1 MKTVRCI
8 LQSGKERPVKN
19 RHPWIFSGA
28 IDSIDEG
35 FEAGDLVRVFSGHDE
50 FLGIGYLNPASQIVV
65 RMLAFED
72 VAIDEA
78 FFDEKIARAIAMRK
92 KFFANCRHCEEPRRG
107 DAAISSDKSRIASP
121 PARNDSMPPATNA
134 YRLIHS
140 EGDFLSGLTVDVYGD
155 FLVAEFNTAGIDAW
169 KPVIVAILQKYFPG
183 ASIFERSD
191 SDLRK
196 WEGLK
201 RSVGVLTGKEPPEA
215 IEILENGL
223 RFGVDIKGG
232 QKTGFFLDQRES
244 REVVRGLAAGKRV
257 LNCFA
262 YTGGFSVYAAS
273 GGAKEVVSVESS
285 EPAVEMGRKNFERN
299 GFLQGASNA
308 SVILRPDVPPVAGRE
323 SGRRISTE
331 MLPSDLVPPTAGK
344 ESQNGM
350 LRSAQHDGIYEGSK
364 CRFVWAQTDVFDYL
378 RTTKKEFDLIILDPP
393 AFCKSKNQVRDAA
406 RGYKDIN
413 LQALRQLP
421 KGGLL
426 FTFSCSSYITPDL
439 FQKILFGAAADAGR
453 DVRILKKTSHAFD
466 HPINIYHPE
475 GEYLK
480 GLLCEVS

>member
-8 LQSGKERPVKN
+8 LQPGKERPVKN

-28 IDSIDEG
+28 IDQVEKG
-35 FEAGDLVRVFSGHDE
+35 FEAGDLVRVFSEHDE
-50 FLGIGYLNPASQIVV
+50 FLGIGYLNPESQIVV

-78 FFDEKIARAIAMRK
+78 FFETKIIQAIETRK
-92 KFFANCRHCEEPRRG
+92 KF
-107 DAAISSDKSRIASP
+107 
-121 PARNDSMPPATNA
+121 MPVATNA
-134 YRLIHS
+134 YRVLHS
-140 EGDFLSGLTVDVYGD
+140 EGDFLSGLTVDIYGD

-169 KPVIVAILQKYFPG
+169 KPVIVKILQRHFPSH
-183 ASIFERSD
+183 SIFERSD

-201 RSVGVLTGKEPPEA
+201 RSVGVLAGSEPPEA
-215 IEILENGL
+215 IEIEENGL

-244 REVVRGLAAGKRV
+244 RAVVRDISAGKRV

-262 YTGGFSVYAAS
+262 YTGGFSVYAAK
-273 GGAKEVVSVESS
+273 GGATEIVSVESS
-285 EPAVEMGRKNFERN
+285 EPAVQMGRKNFERN
-299 GFLQGASNA
+299 QLG
-308 SVILRPDVPPVAGRE
+308 VAQ
-323 SGRRISTE
+323 S
-331 MLPSDLVPPTAGK
+331 
-344 ESQNGM
+344 
-350 LRSAQHDGIYEGSK
+350 
-364 CRFVWAQTDVFDYL
+364 VWAQTDVFDYL
-378 RTTKKEFDLIILDPP
+378 RATKKEFDLIILDPP
-393 AFCKSKNQVRDAA
+393 AFCKNKNQVQDAA

-439 FQKILFGAAADAGR
+439 FQKVVFGAASDAKR

-480 GLLCEVS
+480 GLLCEVV

>member
-1 MKTVRCI
+1 MSTVRLI
-8 LQSGKERPVKN
+8 LKNGKDKAVRN

-28 IDSIDEG
+28 VDRIDEG
-35 FEAGDLVRVFSGHDE
+35 FQAGDLVRVFSDKEE
-50 FLGIGYLNPASQIVV
+50 FLGVGYLNPESQIVV

-78 FFDEKIARAIAMRK
+78 FFDEKIARALETRK
-92 KFFANCRHCEEPRRG
+92 RF
-107 DAAISSDKSRIASP
+107 IP
-121 PARNDSMPPATNA
+121 PGTNA

-140 EGDFLSGLTVDVYGD
+140 EGDFLPGLIVDVYGD

-169 KPVIVAILQKYFPG
+169 KSVIVKCLQKYFSSH
-183 ASIFERSD
+183 SIFERSD

-201 RSVGVLTGKEPPEA
+201 RSVGVLSRPGQCGGQAGSEPPEE
-215 IEILENGL
+215 IEIKENGL
-223 RFGVDIKGG
+223 LFGVDIKGG

-244 REVVRGLAAGKRV
+244 RAVTRDLSAGKRV

-262 YTGGFSVYAAS
+262 YTGGFSVYAAK

-285 EPAVEMGRKNFERN
+285 ESAVAMGRKNFERN
-299 GFLQGASNA
+299 EL
-308 SVILRPDVPPVAGRE
+308 
-323 SGRRISTE
+323 
-331 MLPSDLVPPTAGK
+331 
-344 ESQNGM
+344 
-350 LRSAQHDGIYEGSK
+350 SAEQS
-364 CRFVWAQTDVFDYL
+364 VWAQQDVFDYL
-378 RTTKKEFDLIILDPP
+378 RATKKEFDLIILDPP
-393 AFCKSKNQVRDAA
+393 AFCKSKSQIQPAA

-413 LQALRQLP
+413 LQAFRQLP

-439 FQKILFGAAADAGR
+439 FQKIVFGAASDAKR
-453 DVRILKKTSHAFD
+453 DVRILRKTSHAFD

-480 GLLCEVS
+480 GLLCEVV

>member
-28 IDSIDEG
+28 IDQIEEG
-35 FEAGDLVRVFSGHDE
+35 FEAGDLVRVFSEHDE
-50 FLGIGYLNPASQIVV
+50 FLGIGYLNPQSQIVV

-78 FFDEKIARAIAMRK
+78 FFDEKISRALETRK
-92 KFFANCRHCEEPRRG
+92 RFLPSG
-107 DAAISSDKSRIASP
+107 
-121 PARNDSMPPATNA
+121 TNA

-169 KPVIVAILQKYFPG
+169 KPVIVKILQKHFP
-183 ASIFERSD
+183 AYSIFERSD

-201 RSVGVLTGKEPPEA
+201 RSVGVLAGKEPPEA
-215 IEILENGL
+215 IEIQEHGL
-223 RFGVDIKGG
+223 LFGVDIKGG

-244 REVVRGLAAGKRV
+244 REVVRGLSAGKRV

-262 YTGGFSVYAAS
+262 YTGGFSVYAAK

-285 EPAVEMGRKNFERN
+285 EPAVKMGRKNFERN
-299 GFLQGASNA
+299 GL
-308 SVILRPDVPPVAGRE
+308 
-323 SGRRISTE
+323 
-331 MLPSDLVPPTAGK
+331 
-344 ESQNGM
+344 
-350 LRSAQHDGIYEGSK
+350 SAEQS
-364 CRFVWAQTDVFDYL
+364 VWAQTDVFDYL
-378 RTTKKEFDLIILDPP
+378 RATKKEFDMIILDPP
-393 AFCKSKNQVRDAA
+393 AFCKNKNQVQDAA

-413 LQALRQLP
+413 MQAFKQLP

-439 FQKILFGAAADAGR
+439 FQKIIFGAASDTKR

-480 GLLCEVS
+480 GLLCEVL

>member
-8 LQSGKERPVKN
+8 LQRGKERPVKN

-28 IDSIDEG
+28 IDRIDEG
-35 FEAGDLVRVFSGHDE
+35 FEAGDLVRVLSDKDE
-50 FLGIGYLNPASQIVV
+50 FLGVGYLNPESQIVV

-72 VAIDEA
+72 IVIDET
-78 FFDEKIARAIAMRK
+78 FFDRKISQAIEMRK
-92 KFFANCRHCEEPRRG
+92 RFMP
-107 DAAISSDKSRIASP
+107 SS
-121 PARNDSMPPATNA
+121 TNA

-169 KPVIVAILQKYFPG
+169 KPVIVKCLRKHFPA

-201 RSVGVLTGKEPPEA
+201 RSVGVLIGSEPPEA
-215 IEILENGL
+215 IEIQENGL
-223 RFGVDIKGG
+223 FFGVDIKGG
-232 QKTGFFLDQRES
+232 QKTGFFLDQREN
-244 REVVRGLAAGKRV
+244 REVVRKLSAGKRV

-262 YTGGFSVYAAS
+262 YTGGFSVYAAK
-273 GGAKEVVSVESS
+273 GDAKEVVSVESS
-285 EPAVEMGRKNFERN
+285 ESAVAMGRTNFERN
-299 GFLQGASNA
+299 QLDAEQS
-308 SVILRPDVPPVAGRE
+308 
-323 SGRRISTE
+323 
-331 MLPSDLVPPTAGK
+331 
-344 ESQNGM
+344 
-350 LRSAQHDGIYEGSK
+350 
-364 CRFVWAQTDVFDYL
+364 VWAQQDVFDYL
-378 RTTKKEFDLIILDPP
+378 RSTKKEFDVIILDPP
-393 AFCKSKNQVRDAA
+393 AFCKSKNQIQHAA

-439 FQKILFGAAADAGR
+439 FQKIIFGAASDAKR

-480 GLLCEVS
+480 GLLCEVI

>member
-1 MKTVRCI
+1 MKTVCCV
-8 LQSGKERPVKN
+8 LQRGKERPVKN

-28 IDSIDEG
+28 IDRIDEG
-35 FEAGDLVRVFSGHDE
+35 FEAGDLVRVLSDKEE
-50 FLGIGYLNPASQIVV
+50 FLGVGYLNPESQIVV

-72 VAIDEA
+72 IAIEEP
-78 FFDEKIARAIAMRK
+78 FFDEKIGHALETRK
-92 KFFANCRHCEEPRRG
+92 RFMPR
-107 DAAISSDKSRIASP
+107 D
-121 PARNDSMPPATNA
+121 TNA

-169 KPVIVAILQKYFPG
+169 KPVIVKCLQKYFP
-183 ASIFERSD
+183 AHSIFERSD

-201 RSVGVLTGKEPPEA
+201 RSVGVLAGLEPPEA

-223 RFGVDIKGG
+223 LFGVDIKGG

-244 REVVRGLAAGKRV
+244 RECVRGISAGRRV

-262 YTGGFSVYAAS
+262 YTGGFSVYAAK

-285 EPAVEMGRKNFERN
+285 EPAVSMGRKNLERN
-299 GFLQGASNA
+299 KLGADA
-308 SVILRPDVPPVAGRE
+308 S
-323 SGRRISTE
+323 
-331 MLPSDLVPPTAGK
+331 
-344 ESQNGM
+344 
-350 LRSAQHDGIYEGSK
+350 
-364 CRFVWAQTDVFDYL
+364 VWAQQDVFDYL
-378 RTTKKEFDLIILDPP
+378 RATKKEFDMIILDPP
-393 AFCKSKNQVRDAA
+393 AFCKSKSQVQHAA

-421 KGGLL
+421 PGGLL
-426 FTFSCSSYITPDL
+426 FTFSCSSYIAPDL
-439 FQKILFGAAADAGR
+439 FQKIVFGAASDAKR

-480 GLLCEVS
+480 GLLCEVV

>member
-8 LQSGKERPVKN
+8 LQIGKERPVKN

-28 IDSIDEG
+28 IDRIDEG
-35 FEAGDLVRVFSGHDE
+35 FEAGDLVRVFSDQEE
-50 FLGIGYLNPASQIVV
+50 FLGVGYLNPESQIVV
-65 RMLAFED
+65 RMLTFED

-78 FFDEKIARAIAMRK
+78 FFDEKIARALETRK
-92 KFFANCRHCEEPRRG
+92 RYMP
-107 DAAISSDKSRIASP
+107 SR
-121 PARNDSMPPATNA
+121 TNA

-155 FLVAEFNTAGIDAW
+155 FLVAEFNTAGINAW
-169 KPVIVAILQKYFPG
+169 KSVIVKCLQKYFP
-183 ASIFERSD
+183 AHSIFERSD

-201 RSVGVLTGKEPPEA
+201 RSVGVLSGKEPPEA
-215 IEILENGL
+215 IEIEEHGL
-223 RFGVDIKGG
+223 LFGVDIKGG

-244 REVVRGLAAGKRV
+244 REVVRGLSAGKRV

-262 YTGGFSVYAAS
+262 YTGGFSVYAAK
-273 GGAKEVVSVESS
+273 GGAREVVSVESS
-285 EPAVEMGRKNFERN
+285 EPAVAMGRKNFERN
-299 GFLQGASNA
+299 QLGAEQS
-308 SVILRPDVPPVAGRE
+308 
-323 SGRRISTE
+323 
-331 MLPSDLVPPTAGK
+331 
-344 ESQNGM
+344 
-350 LRSAQHDGIYEGSK
+350 
-364 CRFVWAQTDVFDYL
+364 VWAQQDVFDYL
-378 RTTKKEFDLIILDPP
+378 RATKKEFDMIILDPP
-393 AFCKSKNQVRDAA
+393 AFCKSKNQIQPAA

-413 LQALRQLP
+413 LQALKQLP

-439 FQKILFGAAADAGR
+439 FQKIIFGAASDAKR

-480 GLLCEVS
+480 GLLCEVL

>member
-8 LQSGKERPVKN
+8 LQKGKERPVKN

-28 IDSIDEG
+28 IDRIDEG
-35 FEAGDLVRVFSGHDE
+35 FEAGDLVRVLSDQEE
-50 FLGIGYLNPASQIVV
+50 FLGIGYLNPESQIVV

-78 FFDEKIARAIAMRK
+78 FFDERISRALQMRK
-92 KFFANCRHCEEPRRG
+92 RF
-107 DAAISSDKSRIASP
+107 I
-121 PARNDSMPPATNA
+121 PPATNA

-155 FLVAEFNTAGIDAW
+155 FLVAEFNTAGIDVW
-169 KPVIVAILQKYFPG
+169 KPVIVECLQKYFPVH
-183 ASIFERSD
+183 SIFERSD

-201 RSVGVLTGKEPPEA
+201 RSVGVLAGKEPPDA
-215 IEILENGL
+215 IEIEENGL
-223 RFGVDIKGG
+223 LFGVDIQGG
-232 QKTGFFLDQRES
+232 QKTGFFLDQREN
-244 REVVRGLAAGKRV
+244 REIVRGLSAGKRV

-262 YTGGFSVYAAS
+262 YTGGFSVYAAK
-273 GGAKEVVSVESS
+273 GGAKEIVSVESS
-285 EPAVEMGRKNFERN
+285 EPAVAMGRKNFERN
-299 GFLQGASNA
+299 RLSSEQS
-308 SVILRPDVPPVAGRE
+308 
-323 SGRRISTE
+323 
-331 MLPSDLVPPTAGK
+331 
-344 ESQNGM
+344 
-350 LRSAQHDGIYEGSK
+350 
-364 CRFVWAQTDVFDYL
+364 VWAQQDVFDYL
-378 RTTKKEFDLIILDPP
+378 RATKKEFDLIILDPP
-393 AFCKSKNQVRDAA
+393 AFCKSKNQVQHAA

-413 LQALRQLP
+413 LQAFKQLP

-439 FQKILFGAAADAGR
+439 FQKVIFGAASDAKR
-453 DVRILKKTSHAFD
+453 NVRILKKTSHAFD

-480 GLLCEVS
+480 GLLCEVF

>member
-1 MKTVRCI
+1 MKTVRCV
-8 LQSGKERPVKN
+8 LQQGKERPVKN

-28 IDSIDEG
+28 IDRIDEG
-35 FEAGDLVRVFSGHDE
+35 FEAGDLVRVLSDKEE
-50 FLGIGYLNPASQIVV
+50 FLGVGYLNPESQIVV

-72 VAIDEA
+72 IAIDEA
-78 FFDEKIARAIAMRK
+78 FFDEKIGHALEMR
-92 KFFANCRHCEEPRRG
+92 RRFL
-107 DAAISSDKSRIASP
+107 
-121 PARNDSMPPATNA
+121 PAETNA

-169 KPVIVAILQKYFPG
+169 KPVIVKCLQKYFPSY
-183 ASIFERSD
+183 SIFERSD

-201 RSVGVLTGKEPPEA
+201 RSVGVLAGSEPPEA

-244 REVVRGLAAGKRV
+244 RECVRGISAGKRV

-262 YTGGFSVYAAS
+262 YTGGFSVYAAK
-273 GGAKEVVSVESS
+273 GGAREVVSVESS
-285 EPAVEMGRKNFERN
+285 EPAVAMGRKNFERN
-299 GFLQGASNA
+299 KLGADA
-308 SVILRPDVPPVAGRE
+308 S
-323 SGRRISTE
+323 
-331 MLPSDLVPPTAGK
+331 
-344 ESQNGM
+344 
-350 LRSAQHDGIYEGSK
+350 
-364 CRFVWAQTDVFDYL
+364 VWAQQDVFDYL
-378 RTTKKEFDLIILDPP
+378 RATKKEFDMIILDPP
-393 AFCKSKNQVRDAA
+393 AFCKSKSQVQHAA

-413 LQALRQLP
+413 LQALKQLP

-439 FQKILFGAAADAGR
+439 FQKIVFGAASDAKR
-453 DVRILKKTSHAFD
+453 DVRILRKTSHAFD

-480 GLLCEVS
+480 GLLCEVL

>member
-8 LQSGKERPVKN
+8 LKEGKERPVLN

-28 IDSIDEG
+28 IDRIDEG
-35 FEAGDLVRVFSGHDE
+35 FEAGDLVRVLSDKEE
-50 FLGIGYLNPASQIVV
+50 FLGLGYLNPESQIVV

-72 VAIDEA
+72 IPIDEA
-78 FFDEKIARAIAMRK
+78 FFDARIAQAFEIRK
-92 KFFANCRHCEEPRRG
+92 KFMPRG
-107 DAAISSDKSRIASP
+107 
-121 PARNDSMPPATNA
+121 TTA

-169 KPVIVAILQKYFPG
+169 KPAIVKCLQKYFPSH
-183 ASIFERSD
+183 SIFERSD

-201 RSVGVLTGKEPPEA
+201 RSVGVLAGKEPPEA
-215 IEILENGL
+215 IEIQENGL
-223 RFGVDIKGG
+223 FFGVDVKGG

-244 REVVRGLAAGKRV
+244 REIVKGLSSGKRV

-262 YTGGFSVYAAS
+262 YTGGFSIYAAK

-285 EPAVEMGRKNFERN
+285 ESAVTMGRKNFERN
-299 GFLQGASNA
+299 QLGVEQS
-308 SVILRPDVPPVAGRE
+308 
-323 SGRRISTE
+323 
-331 MLPSDLVPPTAGK
+331 
-344 ESQNGM
+344 
-350 LRSAQHDGIYEGSK
+350 
-364 CRFVWAQTDVFDYL
+364 VWAQQDVFDYL
-378 RTTKKEFDLIILDPP
+378 RATQKEFDMIILDPP
-393 AFCKSKNQVRDAA
+393 AFCKSKSQIQHAA

-413 LQALRQLP
+413 LQALKQLP

-439 FQKILFGAAADAGR
+439 FQKIIFGAASDANR
-453 DVRILKKTSHAFD
+453 DVRILKKTSHGFD

-480 GLLCEVS
+480 GLLCEVN

>member
-1 MKTVRCI
+1 MKTVRLI
-8 LQSGKERPVKN
+8 LKTGKDKAVRN

-28 IDSIDEG
+28 VDRIDEG
-35 FEAGDLVRVFSGHDE
+35 FAAGDLVRVFSHKDE
-50 FLGIGYLNPASQIVV
+50 FLGTGYLNPESQIVV

-72 VAIDEA
+72 APIDEA
-78 FFDEKIARAIAMRK
+78 FFDEKIARAVEIRK
-92 KFFANCRHCEEPRRG
+92 KW
-107 DAAISSDKSRIASP
+107 I
-121 PARNDSMPPATNA
+121 PAVTNA

-155 FLVAEFNTAGIDAW
+155 FLVAEFNTAGMEAW
-169 KPVIVAILQKYFPG
+169 KPVIAGCLKKYFPA

-201 RSVGVLTGKEPPEA
+201 RSVGVLSGNEPPDA
-215 IEILENGL
+215 IDILENGL
-223 RFGVDIKGG
+223 SFGVDIKGG
-232 QKTGFFLDQRES
+232 QKTGFFLDQREN
-244 REVVRGLAAGKRV
+244 REIVKGLSAGKRV

-262 YTGGFSVYAAS
+262 YTGGFSVYAAR

-285 EPAVEMGRKNFERN
+285 EPAVAMGRRNFERN
-299 GFLQGASNA
+299 Q
-308 SVILRPDVPPVAGRE
+308 
-323 SGRRISTE
+323 
-331 MLPSDLVPPTAGK
+331 
-344 ESQNGM
+344 
-350 LRSAQHDGIYEGSK
+350 LRSDQS
-364 CRFVWAQTDVFDYL
+364 VWAQQDVFDYL
-378 RTTKKEFDLIILDPP
+378 RATKKEFDMILLDPP
-393 AFCKSKNQVRDAA
+393 AFCKSKNQIRDAA

-413 LQALRQLP
+413 LQALKILP

-439 FQKILFGAAADAGR
+439 FQKIVFGAAADAKR

-480 GLLCEVS
+480 GFLCEAS

>member
-8 LQSGKERPVKN
+8 LKNGKEKPVCN

-28 IDSIDEG
+28 IDRIDEG
-35 FEAGDLVRVFSGHDE
+35 FRAGDLVRVLSDKEE
-50 FLGIGYLNPASQIVV
+50 FLGIGYLNPESQIVV

-78 FFDEKIARAIAMRK
+78 FFDTKIAQALDIRK
-92 KFFANCRHCEEPRRG
+92 RF
-107 DAAISSDKSRIASP
+107 
-121 PARNDSMPPATNA
+121 MPSETNA

-140 EGDFLSGLTVDVYGD
+140 EGDFLSGLIVDVYGE

-169 KPVIVAILQKYFPG
+169 KPVIVKCLQKYFPG
-183 ASIFERSD
+183 YSIFERSD

-201 RSVGVLTGKEPPEA
+201 RSVGVLAGNEPPDA
-215 IEILENGL
+215 IEIREHGL
-223 RFGVDIKGG
+223 LFGVDVKGG
-232 QKTGFFLDQRES
+232 QKTGFFLDQREN
-244 REVVRGLAAGKRV
+244 RAMVRSLSAGKRV

-262 YTGGFSVYAAS
+262 YTGGFSVYAAK

-285 EPAVEMGRKNFERN
+285 DSAVAMGRKNFERN
-299 GFLQGASNA
+299 GLAAEQ
-308 SVILRPDVPPVAGRE
+308 SVY
-323 SGRRISTE
+323 
-331 MLPSDLVPPTAGK
+331 
-344 ESQNGM
+344 
-350 LRSAQHDGIYEGSK
+350 AQ
-364 CRFVWAQTDVFDYL
+364 QDVFDYL
-378 RTTKKEFDLIILDPP
+378 RATKKEFDMIILDPP
-393 AFCKSKNQVRDAA
+393 AFCKSKNQVQDAA

-439 FQKILFGAAADAGR
+439 FQKILFGAAADAAR
-453 DVRILKKTSHAFD
+453 DVRILQKTSHAFD

-480 GLLCEVS
+480 GLLCEVV

>member
-8 LQSGKERPVKN
+8 LQNGKDRPVRN

-28 IDSIDEG
+28 IDRIDEG
-35 FEAGDLVRVFSGHDE
+35 FEAGDLVRVLSYKEE
-50 FLGIGYLNPASQIVV
+50 FLGLGYLNPESQIVV

-78 FFDEKIARAIAMRK
+78 FFDVKIAQAIETRK
-92 KFFANCRHCEEPRRG
+92 RL
-107 DAAISSDKSRIASP
+107 I
-121 PARNDSMPPATNA
+121 PAGTNA

-169 KPVIVAILQKYFPG
+169 KSVIVKILQKYFPDY
-183 ASIFERSD
+183 SLFERSD

-196 WEGLK
+196 WEGMK
-201 RSVGVLTGKEPPEA
+201 RSVGVLSGKEPPEA

-232 QKTGFFLDQRES
+232 QKTGFFLDQRDN
-244 REVVRGLAAGKRV
+244 RAIVRDLAAGKRV

-262 YTGGFSVYAAS
+262 YTGGFSVYAAR

-285 EPAVEMGRKNFERN
+285 EPAVAMGRKNFERN
-299 GFLQGASNA
+299 QLGAEQS
-308 SVILRPDVPPVAGRE
+308 
-323 SGRRISTE
+323 
-331 MLPSDLVPPTAGK
+331 
-344 ESQNGM
+344 
-350 LRSAQHDGIYEGSK
+350 
-364 CRFVWAQTDVFDYL
+364 VWAQTDVFDYL
-378 RTTKKEFDLIILDPP
+378 RSTKKEFEMIILDPP
-393 AFCKSKNQVRDAA
+393 AFCKSKNQIQDAA

-413 LQALRQLP
+413 LQALKQLP

-439 FQKILFGAAADAGR
+439 FQKILFGAASDAKR

-480 GLLCEVS
+480 GLLCEVI

>member
-8 LQSGKERPVKN
+8 LQRGKERPVKN

-28 IDSIDEG
+28 IDRMDEG
-35 FEAGDLVRVFSGHDE
+35 FEAGDLVRVLSESEE
-50 FLGIGYLNPASQIVV
+50 FLGIGYLNPESQIVV

-78 FFDEKIARAIAMRK
+78 FFDERIARAIATRQR
-92 KFFANCRHCEEPRRG
+92 F
-107 DAAISSDKSRIASP
+107 
-121 PARNDSMPPATNA
+121 MPPATSA

-140 EGDFLSGLTVDVYGD
+140 DGDFLSGLTVDVYGD

-169 KPVIVAILQKYFPG
+169 KSVIVKCLQKYFPTY
-183 ASIFERSD
+183 SIFERSD

-201 RSVGVLTGKEPPEA
+201 RSVGVLSGKEPPEA
-215 IEILENGL
+215 IEIEEHGL

-232 QKTGFFLDQRES
+232 QKTGFFLDQREN
-244 REVVRGLAAGKRV
+244 REVVRGLSAGKRV

-262 YTGGFSVYAAS
+262 YTGGFSVYAAK

-285 EPAVEMGRKNFERN
+285 EPAVAMGRKNFERN
-299 GFLQGASNA
+299 HLGAEQS
-308 SVILRPDVPPVAGRE
+308 
-323 SGRRISTE
+323 
-331 MLPSDLVPPTAGK
+331 
-344 ESQNGM
+344 
-350 LRSAQHDGIYEGSK
+350 
-364 CRFVWAQTDVFDYL
+364 VWAQTDVFDYL
-378 RTTKKEFDLIILDPP
+378 RATKKEFDIIILDPP
-393 AFCKSKNQVRDAA
+393 AFCKSKNQIQDAA
-406 RGYKDIN
+406 RGYKEIN
-413 LQALRQLP
+413 LQALEQLP
-421 KGGLL
+421 KSGLL

-439 FQKILFGAAADAGR
+439 FQKIIFGAASDAKR

-480 GLLCEVS
+480 GLLCEVL

>member
-1 MKTVRCI
+1 M
-8 LQSGKERPVKN
+8 LQNGKDRPVRN

-28 IDSIDEG
+28 IDRIDDG
-35 FEAGDLVRVFSGHDE
+35 FEAGDLVRVLSDKDE
-50 FLGIGYLNPASQIVV
+50 FLGIGYLNPESQIVV

-72 VAIDEA
+72 IAIDEA
-78 FFDEKIARAIAMRK
+78 FFEAKIMQAIETRK
-92 KFFANCRHCEEPRRG
+92 RLIPSG
-107 DAAISSDKSRIASP
+107 
-121 PARNDSMPPATNA
+121 TNA

-169 KPVIVAILQKYFPG
+169 KPVIVRILQKYFP
-183 ASIFERSD
+183 AYSIFERSD

-201 RSVGVLTGKEPPEA
+201 RSVGVLSGSEPPEA

-244 REVVRGLAAGKRV
+244 RAVVRDLSAGKRV

-262 YTGGFSVYAAS
+262 YTGGFSVYAAK

-285 EPAVEMGRKNFERN
+285 EPAVAMGRKNFERN
-299 GFLQGASNA
+299 QPGAGQ
-308 SVILRPDVPPVAGRE
+308 SVWV
-323 SGRRISTE
+323 
-331 MLPSDLVPPTAGK
+331 
-344 ESQNGM
+344 
-350 LRSAQHDGIYEGSK
+350 
-364 CRFVWAQTDVFDYL
+364 QTDVFDYL
-378 RTTKKEFDLIILDPP
+378 RTTKKEFDIIILDPP
-393 AFCKSKNQVRDAA
+393 AFCKSKNQIQDAA

-413 LQALRQLP
+413 LQALKQLP
-421 KGGLL
+421 KGALL

-439 FQKILFGAAADAGR
+439 FQKILFGAASDAKR

-480 GLLCEVS
+480 GLLCEVL

>member
-8 LQSGKERPVKN
+8 LQKGKERPVLN

-28 IDSIDEG
+28 IDQIEEG
-35 FEAGDLVRVFSGHDE
+35 FEAGDLVRVFSEHDH
-50 FLGIGYLNPASQIVV
+50 FLGIGYLNPESQIVV

-78 FFDEKIARAIAMRK
+78 FFDARIARAIAVRK
-92 KFFANCRHCEEPRRG
+92 RF
-107 DAAISSDKSRIASP
+107 
-121 PARNDSMPPATNA
+121 MPSGTNA

-140 EGDFLSGLTVDVYGD
+140 EGDSLSGLTVDVYGD

-169 KPVIVAILQKYFPG
+169 KPVIVKILRSYFPSH
-183 ASIFERSD
+183 SIFERSD
-191 SDLRK
+191 SDLRR

-201 RSVGVLTGKEPPEA
+201 RSVGVLAGSEPPEA
-215 IEILENGL
+215 IEIEENGL
-223 RFGVDIKGG
+223 RFGVDVQGG

-244 REVVRGLAAGKRV
+244 RAVVRDLSAGMRV

-262 YTGGFSVYAAS
+262 YTGGFSVYAAK

-285 EPAVEMGRKNFERN
+285 ESAVAMGRKNFERN
-299 GFLQGASNA
+299 QLAPEQ
-308 SVILRPDVPPVAGRE
+308 R
-323 SGRRISTE
+323 
-331 MLPSDLVPPTAGK
+331 
-344 ESQNGM
+344 
-350 LRSAQHDGIYEGSK
+350 
-364 CRFVWAQTDVFDYL
+364 VWAQTDVFDYL

-393 AFCKSKNQVRDAA
+393 AFCKSKNQVQDAA

-413 LQALRQLP
+413 LQALRMLP
-421 KGGLL
+421 PGGLL

-439 FQKILFGAAADAGR
+439 FQKILFGAAADAKR

-475 GEYLK
+475 GDYLK
-480 GLLCEVS
+480 GLLCEVF

>member
-28 IDSIDEG
+28 IDQIEEG
-35 FEAGDLVRVFSGHDE
+35 FEAGDLVRVFSEHDE
-50 FLGIGYLNPASQIVV
+50 FLGIGYLNPQSQIVV

-78 FFDEKIARAIAMRK
+78 FFDEKISRALETRK
-92 KFFANCRHCEEPRRG
+92 RFLPSG
-107 DAAISSDKSRIASP
+107 
-121 PARNDSMPPATNA
+121 TNA

-169 KPVIVAILQKYFPG
+169 KPVIVKILQKHFP
-183 ASIFERSD
+183 AYSIFERSD

-215 IEILENGL
+215 IEIQEHGL
-223 RFGVDIKGG
+223 LFGVDIKGG

-244 REVVRGLAAGKRV
+244 REVVRGLSAGKRV

-262 YTGGFSVYAAS
+262 YTGGFSVYAAK

-299 GFLQGASNA
+299 GL
-308 SVILRPDVPPVAGRE
+308 
-323 SGRRISTE
+323 
-331 MLPSDLVPPTAGK
+331 
-344 ESQNGM
+344 
-350 LRSAQHDGIYEGSK
+350 SAEQS
-364 CRFVWAQTDVFDYL
+364 VWAQTDVFDYL
-378 RTTKKEFDLIILDPP
+378 RATKKEFDMIILDPP
-393 AFCKSKNQVRDAA
+393 AFCKNKNQVQDAA

-413 LQALRQLP
+413 MQAFKQLP

-439 FQKILFGAAADAGR
+439 FQKIIFGAASDTKR

-480 GLLCEVS
+480 GLLCEVL

>member
-8 LQSGKERPVKN
+8 LLEGKERPVKN

-35 FEAGDLVRVFSGHDE
+35 FEAGDLVRVLSSQDE
-50 FLGIGYLNPASQIVV
+50 FLGIGTLNPESQIVV
-65 RMLAFED
+65 RMLTFED

-78 FFDEKIARAIAMRK
+78 FFDAKISRAIELRK
-92 KFFANCRHCEEPRRG
+92 RFMP
-107 DAAISSDKSRIASP
+107 SR
-121 PARNDSMPPATNA
+121 TNA

-140 EGDFLSGLTVDVYGD
+140 EGDFFSGLIVDVYGD

-169 KPVIVAILQKYFPG
+169 KPVIVKILQKHFPVF
-183 ASIFERSD
+183 SIFERSD

-201 RSVGVLTGKEPPEA
+201 RSVGVLLGKEPPDA
-215 IEILENGL
+215 IEIEENGL
-223 RFGVDIKGG
+223 LFGVDIQGG

-244 REVVRGLAAGKRV
+244 REVVRGLSAGKRV

-262 YTGGFSVYAAS
+262 YTGGFSVYAAK
-273 GGAKEVVSVESS
+273 GGAQEVVSVESS

-299 GFLQGASNA
+299 GLGAGQS
-308 SVILRPDVPPVAGRE
+308 
-323 SGRRISTE
+323 
-331 MLPSDLVPPTAGK
+331 
-344 ESQNGM
+344 
-350 LRSAQHDGIYEGSK
+350 
-364 CRFVWAQTDVFDYL
+364 VWAQQDVFDYL
-378 RTTKKEFDLIILDPP
+378 RATKKEFDMIILDPP
-393 AFCKSKNQVRDAA
+393 AFCKSKNQIQDAA

-413 LQALRQLP
+413 LQALKQLP

-439 FQKILFGAAADAGR
+439 FQKVLFGAASDAKR
-453 DVRILKKTSHAFD
+453 DVRILRKISHAFD

-480 GLLCEVS
+480 GLLCEVG

>member
-28 IDSIDEG
+28 IDQIEEG
-35 FEAGDLVRVFSGHDE
+35 FEAGDLVRVFSEHDE
-50 FLGIGYLNPASQIVV
+50 FLGIGYLNPQSQIVV

-72 VAIDEA
+72 VAIDET
-78 FFDEKIARAIAMRK
+78 FFDEKISRALETRK
-92 KFFANCRHCEEPRRG
+92 RFLPSG
-107 DAAISSDKSRIASP
+107 
-121 PARNDSMPPATNA
+121 TNA

-169 KPVIVAILQKYFPG
+169 KPVIVKILQKHFP
-183 ASIFERSD
+183 AYSIFERSD

-215 IEILENGL
+215 IEIQEHGL
-223 RFGVDIKGG
+223 LFGVDIKGG

-244 REVVRGLAAGKRV
+244 REVVRGLSAGKRV

-262 YTGGFSVYAAS
+262 YTGGFSVYAAK

-285 EPAVEMGRKNFERN
+285 EPAVKMGRKNFERN
-299 GFLQGASNA
+299 GL
-308 SVILRPDVPPVAGRE
+308 
-323 SGRRISTE
+323 
-331 MLPSDLVPPTAGK
+331 
-344 ESQNGM
+344 
-350 LRSAQHDGIYEGSK
+350 SAEQS
-364 CRFVWAQTDVFDYL
+364 VWAQTDVFDYL
-378 RTTKKEFDLIILDPP
+378 RATKKEFDMIILDPP
-393 AFCKSKNQVRDAA
+393 AFCKNKNQVQDAA

-413 LQALRQLP
+413 MQAFKQLP

-439 FQKILFGAAADAGR
+439 FQKIIFGAASDTKR

-480 GLLCEVS
+480 GLLCEVL

>member
-8 LQSGKERPVKN
+8 LQKGKERPVKN

-28 IDSIDEG
+28 IDRIDEG
-35 FEAGDLVRVFSGHDE
+35 FEAGDLVRVLSDKDE
-50 FLGIGYLNPASQIVV
+50 FLGIGYLNPESQIVV

-72 VAIDEA
+72 IAIDEP
-78 FFDEKIARAIAMRK
+78 FFDEKIGHALEMR
-92 KFFANCRHCEEPRRG
+92 RRFL
-107 DAAISSDKSRIASP
+107 P
-121 PARNDSMPPATNA
+121 PDTDA

-169 KPVIVAILQKYFPG
+169 KPVIVKCLQKYFPG
-183 ASIFERSD
+183 HSFFERSD

-201 RSVGVLTGKEPPEA
+201 RSVGVLAGKEPPAA
-215 IEILENGL
+215 IEIRENGL
-223 RFGVDIKGG
+223 LFGVDIKEG
-232 QKTGFFLDQRES
+232 QKTGFFLDQREN
-244 REVVRGLAAGKRV
+244 RECVRGTSAGKRV

-262 YTGGFSVYAAS
+262 YTGGFSVYAAK
-273 GGAKEVVSVESS
+273 GGAREVVSVESS
-285 EPAVEMGRKNFERN
+285 ESAVAMGRKNLERN
-299 GFLQGASNA
+299 GLGA
-308 SVILRPDVPPVAGRE
+308 DAG
-323 SGRRISTE
+323 
-331 MLPSDLVPPTAGK
+331 
-344 ESQNGM
+344 
-350 LRSAQHDGIYEGSK
+350 
-364 CRFVWAQTDVFDYL
+364 VWAQQDVFDYL
-378 RTTKKEFDLIILDPP
+378 RATKKEFDLIILDPP
-393 AFCKSKNQVRDAA
+393 AFCKSKSQVQHAA

-413 LQALRQLP
+413 LQALKQLP

-439 FQKILFGAAADAGR
+439 FQKIIFGAASDAKR

-480 GLLCEVS
+480 GLLLEVI

>member
-1 MKTVRCI
+1 MKTVRCV
-8 LQSGKERPVKN
+8 LQKGKERPVKN

-28 IDSIDEG
+28 IEQIEEG
-35 FEAGDLVRVFSGHDE
+35 FEAGDLVRVFSEHDE

-72 VAIDEA
+72 VAIDET
-78 FFDEKIARAIAMRK
+78 FFDEKISRAIELRK
-92 KFFANCRHCEEPRRG
+92 QFMPRG
-107 DAAISSDKSRIASP
+107 
-121 PARNDSMPPATNA
+121 TNA

-155 FLVAEFNTAGIDAW
+155 FLVAEFNTAGIDVW
-169 KPVIVAILQKYFPG
+169 KPVIVTILQKHFPSS
-183 ASIFERSD
+183 SIFERSD

-201 RSVGVLTGKEPPEA
+201 RSVGVLAGSEPPEA
-215 IEILENGL
+215 IEIQENGL
-223 RFGVDIKGG
+223 LFGVDIKGG

-244 REVVRGLAAGKRV
+244 RAVVRDLSAGKRV

-262 YTGGFSVYAAS
+262 YTGGFSVYAAK

-285 EPAVEMGRKNFERN
+285 EPAVAMGRKNFERN
-299 GFLQGASNA
+299 GLS
-308 SVILRPDVPPVAGRE
+308 AGQ
-323 SGRRISTE
+323 S
-331 MLPSDLVPPTAGK
+331 
-344 ESQNGM
+344 
-350 LRSAQHDGIYEGSK
+350 
-364 CRFVWAQTDVFDYL
+364 VWAQTDVFDYL
-378 RTTKKEFDLIILDPP
+378 RTAKKDFDLIILDPP
-393 AFCKSKNQVRDAA
+393 AFCKSKNQVQDAA

-439 FQKILFGAAADAGR
+439 FQKIIFGAASDAKR

-475 GEYLK
+475 REYLK
-480 GLLCEVS
+480 GLLCEVL

>member
-1 MKTVRCI
+1 MKTVRC
-8 LQSGKERPVKN
+8 LLKRGKEKPVRN

-28 IDSIDEG
+28 IDRIEEG
-35 FEAGDLVRVFSGHDE
+35 YEAGDLVRVLSSHE
-50 FLGIGYLNPASQIVV
+50 AFLGVGYLNPESQIVV

-72 VAIDEA
+72 VVIDEA
-78 FFDEKIARAIAMRK
+78 FFDAKIAHAFQVRQQ
-92 KFFANCRHCEEPRRG
+92 F
-107 DAAISSDKSRIASP
+107 
-121 PARNDSMPPATNA
+121 MPSGTNA

-155 FLVAEFNTAGIDAW
+155 FLVVEFNTVGIDAW
-169 KPVIVAILQKYFPG
+169 KPVIAKILQKYFP
-183 ASIFERSD
+183 AHSIFERSD
-191 SDLRK
+191 GDLRK

-201 RSVGVLTGKEPPEA
+201 RSVGVLSGKEPPEA
-215 IEILENGL
+215 IEIEENGL
-223 RFGVDIKGG
+223 KFGVDIKGG

-244 REVVRGLAAGKRV
+244 RAVVRDISAGKRV

-262 YTGGFSVYAAS
+262 YTGGFSVYAAK

-285 EPAVEMGRKNFERN
+285 EPAVQMGRRNFERN
-299 GFLQGASNA
+299 QLGPEQS
-308 SVILRPDVPPVAGRE
+308 
-323 SGRRISTE
+323 
-331 MLPSDLVPPTAGK
+331 
-344 ESQNGM
+344 
-350 LRSAQHDGIYEGSK
+350 
-364 CRFVWAQTDVFDYL
+364 VWAQQDVFDYL

-393 AFCKSKNQVRDAA
+393 AFCKSKGQVEHAA

-413 LQALRQLP
+413 LQAFKVLP

-426 FTFSCSSYITPDL
+426 FTFSCSSFITPDL
-439 FQKILFGAAADAGR
+439 FQKIIFGAAADAGR

-480 GLLCEVS
+480 GLLCEVL

>member
-1 MKTVRCI
+1 MKTVQCI
-8 LQSGKERPVKN
+8 LQKGKERPVKN

-28 IDSIDEG
+28 IDRIEEG
-35 FEAGDLVRVFSGHDE
+35 FEAGDLVRVFSEHDQ
-50 FLGIGYLNPASQIVV
+50 FLGIGYLNPDSQIVV

-78 FFDEKIARAIAMRK
+78 FFEAKIVQAIEMRK
-92 KFFANCRHCEEPRRG
+92 KL
-107 DAAISSDKSRIASP
+107 IP
-121 PARNDSMPPATNA
+121 PGTNA

-140 EGDFLSGLTVDVYGD
+140 EGDFLSGLTVDIYGD
-155 FLVAEFNTAGIDAW
+155 FLVVEFNTAGIDAW
-169 KPVIVAILQKYFPG
+169 KPVIVKILRKYFP
-183 ASIFERSD
+183 AFSIFERSD

-201 RSVGVLTGKEPPEA
+201 RSVGVLAGSEPPAA
-215 IEILENGL
+215 IEILENGIK
-223 RFGVDIKGG
+223 FGVDIEGG

-244 REVVRGLAAGKRV
+244 RAVVRDLSAGKRV

-262 YTGGFSVYAAS
+262 YTGGFSVYAAK

-285 EPAVEMGRKNFERN
+285 EPAVAMGRKNFERN
-299 GFLQGASNA
+299 GIGAEH
-308 SVILRPDVPPVAGRE
+308 G
-323 SGRRISTE
+323 
-331 MLPSDLVPPTAGK
+331 
-344 ESQNGM
+344 
-350 LRSAQHDGIYEGSK
+350 
-364 CRFVWAQTDVFDYL
+364 VWAQTDVFDYL
-378 RTTKKEFDLIILDPP
+378 RATKKEFDMIILDPP
-393 AFCKSKNQVRDAA
+393 AFCKNKNQVQDAA

-439 FQKILFGAAADAGR
+439 FQKIIFGAASDAKR

-480 GLLCEVS
+480 GLLCEVL

>member
-1 MKTVRCI
+1 MVTTASPSVFSLGLSWRFLEGMKTVHCI
-8 LQSGKERPVKN
+8 LLRGKEKPVKN

-28 IDSIDEG
+28 IDRIEEG
-35 FEAGDLVRVFSGHDE
+35 YQAGDLVRVLSSKEE
-50 FLGIGYLNPASQIVV
+50 FLGLGYLNPESQIVV

-78 FFDEKIARAIAMRK
+78 FFDAKIAHAVQMRQS
-92 KFFANCRHCEEPRRG
+92 F
-107 DAAISSDKSRIASP
+107 
-121 PARNDSMPPATNA
+121 MPSGTNA

-140 EGDFLSGLTVDVYGD
+140 EGDFLSGLTIDIYGD
-155 FLVAEFNTAGIDAW
+155 FLVAEFNTAGIEAW
-169 KPVIVAILQKYFPG
+169 KPVIVKILRKYFPSH
-183 ASIFERSD
+183 SIFERSD

-201 RSVGVLTGKEPPEA
+201 RSVGVLAGSEPPEA
-215 IEILENGL
+215 IEIEENGL
-223 RFGVDIKGG
+223 KFGVDIKGG

-244 REVVRGLAAGKRV
+244 RAVVREISASKRV

-262 YTGGFSVYAAS
+262 YTGGFSVYAAK

-285 EPAVEMGRKNFERN
+285 EPAVHMGRKNFERN
-299 GFLQGASNA
+299 QLSPEQS
-308 SVILRPDVPPVAGRE
+308 
-323 SGRRISTE
+323 
-331 MLPSDLVPPTAGK
+331 
-344 ESQNGM
+344 
-350 LRSAQHDGIYEGSK
+350 
-364 CRFVWAQTDVFDYL
+364 VWAQTDVFDYL

-393 AFCKSKNQVRDAA
+393 AFCKSKNQIQDAA

-439 FQKILFGAAADAGR
+439 FQKIIFGAVADAGR

-480 GLLCEVS
+480 GLLCEVL

>member
-28 IDSIDEG
+28 IDQIEEG
-35 FEAGDLVRVFSGHDE
+35 FEAGDLVRVFSEHDE
-50 FLGIGYLNPASQIVV
+50 FLGIGYLNPQSQIVV

-72 VAIDEA
+72 VAIDET
-78 FFDEKIARAIAMRK
+78 FFDEKISRALETRK
-92 KFFANCRHCEEPRRG
+92 RFLPSG
-107 DAAISSDKSRIASP
+107 
-121 PARNDSMPPATNA
+121 TNA

-169 KPVIVAILQKYFPG
+169 KPVIVKILQKHFP
-183 ASIFERSD
+183 AYSIFERSD

-215 IEILENGL
+215 IEIQEHGL
-223 RFGVDIKGG
+223 LFGVDIKGG

-244 REVVRGLAAGKRV
+244 REVVRGLSAGKRV

-262 YTGGFSVYAAS
+262 YTGGFSVYAAK

-299 GFLQGASNA
+299 GL
-308 SVILRPDVPPVAGRE
+308 
-323 SGRRISTE
+323 
-331 MLPSDLVPPTAGK
+331 
-344 ESQNGM
+344 
-350 LRSAQHDGIYEGSK
+350 SAEQS
-364 CRFVWAQTDVFDYL
+364 VWAQTDVFDYL
-378 RTTKKEFDLIILDPP
+378 RATKKEFDMIILDPP
-393 AFCKSKNQVRDAA
+393 AFCKNKNQVQDAA

-413 LQALRQLP
+413 MQAFKQLP

-439 FQKILFGAAADAGR
+439 FQKIIFGAASDTKR

-480 GLLCEVS
+480 GLLCEVL

>member
-8 LQSGKERPVKN
+8 LQKGKERPVRN

-28 IDSIDEG
+28 IDRIDEG
-35 FEAGDLVRVFSGHDE
+35 FEAGDLVRVLSDKEE
-50 FLGIGYLNPASQIVV
+50 FLGIGYLNPESQIVV

-72 VAIDEA
+72 AVIDES
-78 FFDEKIARAIAMRK
+78 FFDAKIARAIEMRQQ
-92 KFFANCRHCEEPRRG
+92 F
-107 DAAISSDKSRIASP
+107 
-121 PARNDSMPPATNA
+121 MPPATNA

-169 KPVIVAILQKYFPG
+169 KPAIVRCLQKYFPSH
-183 ASIFERSD
+183 SIFERSD

-201 RSVGVLTGKEPPEA
+201 RSVGVLSGQEPPDA

-223 RFGVDIKGG
+223 RFGVDIQGG
-232 QKTGFFLDQRES
+232 QKTGFFLDQREN
-244 REVVRGLAAGKRV
+244 REAVRGLAAGKRV

-262 YTGGFSVYAAS
+262 YTGGFSVYAAK
-273 GGAKEVVSVESS
+273 GGAREVVSVESS
-285 EPAVEMGRKNFERN
+285 ESAVAMGRKNFERN
-299 GFLQGASNA
+299 SLGAEH
-308 SVILRPDVPPVAGRE
+308 G
-323 SGRRISTE
+323 
-331 MLPSDLVPPTAGK
+331 
-344 ESQNGM
+344 
-350 LRSAQHDGIYEGSK
+350 
-364 CRFVWAQTDVFDYL
+364 VWAQQDVFDYL
-378 RTTKKEFDLIILDPP
+378 RSTKKEFDLIILDPP
-393 AFCKSKNQVRDAA
+393 AFCKSKNQIQPAA

-413 LQALRQLP
+413 LQALKQLP

-439 FQKILFGAAADAGR
+439 FQKIIFGAASDAKR

-480 GLLCEVS
+480 GLLCEVL

>member
-28 IDSIDEG
+28 IDQIEEG
-35 FEAGDLVRVFSGHDE
+35 FEAGDLVRIFSEHDE
-50 FLGIGYLNPASQIVV
+50 FLGIGYLNPQSQIVV

-78 FFDEKIARAIAMRK
+78 FFDEKISRALETRK
-92 KFFANCRHCEEPRRG
+92 RFLPSG
-107 DAAISSDKSRIASP
+107 
-121 PARNDSMPPATNA
+121 TNA

-169 KPVIVAILQKYFPG
+169 KPVIVKILQKHFP
-183 ASIFERSD
+183 AYSIFERSD

-215 IEILENGL
+215 IEIQEHGL
-223 RFGVDIKGG
+223 LFGVDIKGG

-244 REVVRGLAAGKRV
+244 REVVRGLSAGKRV

-262 YTGGFSVYAAS
+262 YTGGFSVYAAK

-299 GFLQGASNA
+299 GL
-308 SVILRPDVPPVAGRE
+308 
-323 SGRRISTE
+323 
-331 MLPSDLVPPTAGK
+331 
-344 ESQNGM
+344 
-350 LRSAQHDGIYEGSK
+350 SAEQS
-364 CRFVWAQTDVFDYL
+364 VWAQTDVFDYL
-378 RTTKKEFDLIILDPP
+378 RATKKEFDMIILDPP
-393 AFCKSKNQVRDAA
+393 AFCKNKNQVQDAA

-413 LQALRQLP
+413 MQAFKQLP

-439 FQKILFGAAADAGR
+439 FQKIIFGAASDTKR

-480 GLLCEVS
+480 GLLCEVL